1 MQKLKVYRW
10 PKNYKQVFLIASHVE
25 TPLHIDVCSYFEA
38 SSMLSLISCDCDI
51 KKIMYRITN
60 RLTNTNLYKFSAF
73 APKIKSFFPDASYSC
88 STLSLQNCLT
98 YFLLGIFEWNVALK
112 CLWDKNNEV
121 FLSTVSCTSK
131 LSPSQEQDELA
142 ESSWVWH
149 TASVLSEHIFKVR
162 KDFSYKVVEAQKVRA
177 TLNALRPLHSP
188 SRALWKLPS
197 STFSVRLLSCGGVE
211 LFEN

>member
-1 MQKLKVYRW
+1 MWLR
-10 PKNYKQVFLIASHVE
+10 H
-25 TPLHIDVCSYFEA
+25 
-38 SSMLSLISCDCDI
+38 

-98 YFLLGIFEWNVALK
+98 DFILGIFEWNVALK

-177 TLNALRPLHSP
+177 TLNALRPLKGPVEITQQYFQCPAPVVWRCGTVWQLAEAGFQFFWVQKGSP
-188 SRALWKLPS
+188 GQVWQWI
-197 STFSVRLLSCGGVE
+197 LL
-211 LFEN
+211 LIF

>member
-1 MQKLKVYRW
+1 MPVTLTVKFNFMWLG
-10 PKNYKQVFLIASHVE
+10 H
-25 TPLHIDVCSYFEA
+25 
-38 SSMLSLISCDCDI
+38 

-73 APKIKSFFPDASYSC
+73 APKIKSYSPHASYSC
-88 STLSLQNCLT
+88 STLSLSAELSHRFHFGNL
-98 YFLLGIFEWNVALK
+98 WVK
-112 CLWDKNNEV
+112 CRSQMSLRWRSKNNEV

-197 STFSVRLLSCGGVE
+197 STFSVRVLSSGGVE
-211 LFEN
+211 LFDN